1 MAPGTMGS
9 LYAGT
14 SGFSYTAWRGTF
26 YPPGLASRRML
37 AHYAER
43 LNGVELNG
51 SFYRT
56 PPPET
61 LAGWAAETPPGF
73 RFCLKAHRGLT
84 YSGPAFDRE
93 GLARD
98 VTQRLRVMGS
108 SLGPVLLQF
117 PPTRQRDPALLDG
130 LLAALGLRAAVEL
143 RHESWFCAEVYAVLR
158 AHHAA
163 LVVTD
168 QEKWPRAPRVEV
180 SGLAYYRLRR
190 DYDDAALERWRR
202 ELRAEA
208 AAREELHVYF
218 RHEVEAPARAAY
230 ILEGVTRPASE

>member
-1 MAPGTMGS
+1 MGV

-14 SGFSYTAWRGTF
+14 SGFSYPAWRGSF
-26 YPPGLASRRML
+26 YPQRLPAGRML

-61 LAGWAAETPPGF
+61 LARWAGDVPASF
-73 RFCLKAHRGLT
+73 RFSMKAHRGLT
-84 YSGPAFDRE
+84 YSAAGFDRE
-93 GLARD
+93 GLARQ
-98 VTQRLRVMGS
+98 VAPHLRELGGR
-108 SLGPVLLQF
+108 LGPLLLQF
-117 PPTRQRDPALLDG
+117 PPVRERDPALLDR
-130 LLAALGLRAAVEL
+130 LLAALELRAAVEF
-143 RHESWFCAEVYAVLR
+143 RHESWFAGDVYAVLR
-158 AHHAA
+158 AHGAA

-168 QEKWPRAPRVEV
+168 QEKWPRAPRVEL

-190 DYDDAALERWRR
+190 DYDEAALERWRR

-208 AAREELHVYF
+208 AARDEVHAYF
-218 RHEVEAPARAAY
+218 RHDVEAPARAARV
-230 ILEGVTRPASE
+230 LDG